1 MIVSLTDA
9 THARM
14 FMLLTI
20 IWVRNF
26 INTGISNN
34 TDAS

>member
-1 MIVSLTDA
+1 MIVSLTD
-9 THARM
+9 TTRARM
-14 FMLLTI
+14 FTLFTI